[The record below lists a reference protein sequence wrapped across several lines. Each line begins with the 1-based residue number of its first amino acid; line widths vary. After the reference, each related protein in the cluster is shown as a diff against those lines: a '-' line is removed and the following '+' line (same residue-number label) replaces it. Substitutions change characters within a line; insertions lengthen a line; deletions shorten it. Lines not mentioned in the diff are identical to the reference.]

1 MVVKTLGVLKS
12 EVTQAYVS
20 KSQKL
25 GGNCLTNRKFCLFVW
40 ACEEVWL
47 FLQSFRYI
55 NGNNYKIREMTFY
68 RFRPCLHNSNFLRDC
83 RYIISETTWPRYSTF
98 IANNAHF
105 FDFNLSPAESNRSNI
120 TLKYSIMCW
129 NSFPKARSSS
139 KYIKQM
145 SRCNPVNTVSIRRW
159 NIAGALHRPNEITWN
174 WYYPFL
180 VASAVFWRSLG
191 STFTCQYPE
200 QSYIVENHFAPD
212 IRFKESSILGRGYA
226 FLTVTLLSFL

>member
-1 MVVKTLGVLKS
+1 MFQSLKNLLATVWPTESFVFLCELVKRFGYFCKVFDISTVITTKS
-12 EVTQAYVS
+12 E
-20 KSQKL
+20 KWPKL
-25 GGNCLTNRKFCLFVW
+25 SDIC
-40 ACEEVWL
+40 
-47 FLQSFRYI
+47 
-55 NGNNYKIREMTFY
+55 

-98 IANNAHF
+98 VANNAHF
-105 FDFNLSPAESNRSNI
+105 FGFNLSPAESNRSNI

-191 STFTCQYPE
+191 STCQYPE

-212 IRFKESSILGRGYA
+212 IWFKESSILGRGYA
-226 FLTVTLLSFL
+226 FLTVTLLRFL